1 MNKFKT
7 IKDRGRDQRL
17 AKIQALKC
25 YGAYKPRD
33 KEFVNRKSTMARV
46 YNDILKN
53 VYGD

>member
-7 IKDRGRDQRL
+7 IKDRGREQRQ
-17 AKIQALKC
+17 AKISAVKC

-33 KEFVNRKSTMARV
+33 KEFTDRKSSMSRV